1 MYIFKRSRTTST
13 NSPMTVKRERRAVV
27 LVRPSAISGEKEKR
41 EGRGRMRIRLQNE
54 GKRNNKSRV
63 FPLNV
68 RLKRIETVQR
78 SRKSA
83 SNRTRSHFFFF
94 FFSPSGPRIKT
105 SGDRCQPF
113 ATDHSP
119 PLGRTGTSTIYRL
132 SHRVA
137 TLSLLLKSWCA
148 TNRHSRIS
156 IQKLGDGKKKFIVFG

>member
-83 SNRTRSHFFFF
+83 SNRAHFFFF
-94 FFSPSGPRIKT
+94 FFSPSGPRINT

-132 SHRVA
+132 SFRAQDCHLIPI
-137 TLSLLLKSWCA
+137 T
-148 TNRHSRIS
+148 
-156 IQKLGDGKKKFIVFG
+156 